1 MSEKEISGRKRLK
14 EALEQY
20 EMTFLNE
27 FSTTE
32 EEIYYSKKHRRK
44 MDHIL
49 KRARFS
55 WLTPFEKIGKCVAI
69 LAVVFLLAF
78 SKDVFSYGEH
88 KYTSELYSYTMEEL
102 PDVTWYRFSREEE
115 GAPKVL
121 ETLFE
126 PTYIPENFELVG
138 QHTSRNFQK
147 THSYCFENVN
157 GADIWF
163 FQNTLSYGVG
173 LNEAK
178 RTIEIL
184 QVDDIEVVY
193 ATATDD
199 EGSTILFWGN
209 YGYTF
214 RLQVPNTFS
223 KEECIKILKSIQKVR
238 E

>member
-20 EMTFLNE
+20 EMTFLDE

-102 PDVTWYRFSREEE
+102 PDVTWYCFFREEE
-115 GAPKVL
+115 GAPEFL

-126 PTYIPENFELVG
+126 PTYIPEGFELVE
-138 QHTSRNFQK
+138 QK
-147 THSYCFENVN
+147 TQRYYAKNHSYWFENAA
-157 GADIWF
+157 GEDIWF
-163 FQNTLSYGVG
+163 TQTTLSHGVG
-173 LNEAK
+173 YNTSI
-178 RTIEIL
+178 RTVEIL
-184 QVDDIEVVY
+184 QVRDLEVLYVSGG
-193 ATATDD
+193 
-199 EGSTILFWGN
+199 EGNIDLFWSN

-214 RLQVPNTFS
+214 KLNLPCGFT
-223 KEECIKILKSIQKVR
+223 KDECMKIFDSIQKVR